1 MDNLTELKDADKLLV
16 NNEIINFKKDTITE
30 SLKLNDN
37 GIIEHFKNNNLIES
51 VPFSKTFVQK
61 QCDTLLKEGYTIY
74 TTTGE
79 DGVYTSNIYNTVET
93 EDQAV
98 DTVAELQA
106 QGINASYVKEG
117 EKDTDNYKYVLFNPH
132 NEKYLKA
139 YPDEFC
145 NNMGDAIIFDN
156 FQEASDYIEN
166 KTYNDEDA
174 PKDITDW
181 EIVEYEDIIQE
192 SVDQNL
198 DNNISNEELDTQIS
212 NTEQAIEKVDQL
224 QDLKNT
230 LITKLDDLVTESVEE
245 DKSVWNKQ
253 LSYNE
258 LLNMNLENNLTNKEV
273 EYIKSI
279 FGSVDTLKQD
289 LLDILSLFKFKNE
302 QLLSIAEYIEELKEQ
317 GGIL

>member
-74 TTTGE
+74 TIT
-79 DGVYTSNIYNTVET
+79 DDNGVYTSNEYDTVDS
-93 EDQAV
+93 EDQAI
-98 DTVAELQA
+98 DTVSELQA
-106 QGINASYVKEG
+106 QGINASYVKDD
-117 EKDTDNYKYVLFNPH
+117 EKSTDDKYVLFNPH
-132 NEKYLKA
+132 NEKYLKV

-145 NNMGDAIIFDN
+145 DNMQDAIIFDN
-156 FQEASDYIEN
+156 FQEASDYLEN
-166 KTYNDEDA
+166 RTYNDEDA

-181 EIVEYEDIIQE
+181 RIVEYESIQE

-198 DNNISNEELDTQIS
+198 DNTISNEELDTQID
-212 NTEQAIEKVDQL
+212 NTEQAIEKVDEL

-230 LITKLDDLVTESVEE
+230 LMTKLDDLVTESVQE
-245 DKSVWNKQ
+245 DKSVWNEQ

-258 LLNMNLENNLTNKEV
+258 LVDMNLENNLTNKEV
-273 EYIKSI
+273 EYVKSI

-302 QLLSIAEYIEELKEQ
+302 KLLSIAEYIEELKEQ